1 MDAPAAIDQFE
12 KNGMKV
18 YPNPFSGEA
27 TVTFYLMNPENVV
40 LNLYSS
46 TGQLVRS
53 MNKGNFPSGN
63 QECTLDARNLPN
75 GIYMLKMQ
83 AGAQIHICKVSVNN

>member
-1 MDAPAAIDQFE
+1 
-12 KNGMKV
+12 MKV

-27 TVTFYLMNPENVV
+27 KVTFYLLNQENVV
-40 LNLYSS
+40 LDLYNS

-53 MNKGNFPSGN
+53 IDKGSFPAGD
-63 QECTLDARNLPN
+63 QECTLDAGNLTT

-83 AGAQIHICKVSVNN
+83 AGTQVQICKVSVNN

>member
-1 MDAPAAIDQFE
+1 MDWPTAIEQFE
-12 KNGMKV
+12 KTSMKV

-27 TVTFYLMNPENVV
+27 TVTFHLLNPENVV
-40 LNLYSS
+40 LNLYNS

-53 MNKGNFPSGN
+53 INKGNFAAGD
-63 QECTLDARNLPN
+63 QECTLDSGSLPS

-83 AGAQIHICKVSVNN
+83 AGAQVHICKVSVNK